1 MPELFGFSFGRKKSP
16 DTPLPNA
23 KSFIPPEPD
32 DGATTVASGG
42 FYGSYLDLE
51 GDQKS
56 ESGFVNHYRMMVLQP
71 EVEIAVQDIVN
82 ESIVFDEYRT
92 PVKLNMDHYEQ
103 SESIKKKINT
113 EFKEILSLLDFNN
126 KGIEIFRKWF
136 VDGRLFF
143 HKIVDEKNN
152 KKGIIELRSIDPTRI
167 KKVREVEKEKNKDG
181 VEIVKKVNEFFVYDL
196 TPKTNLYTPSFATKG
211 IKVSPDAIC
220 YATSGLFDTGK
231 KRVIGY
237 LHKAIR
243 PLNQLRMIEDS
254 VVIYRISRA
263 PERRVFYVDVG
274 NLPKNK
280 AEQYLKGLMNQ
291 YRNKLVYDASTG
303 EIKDDKKHMN
313 MLEDYWLPRR
323 EGGRGTE
330 ITTLPG
336 GQNLGEITD
345 INYFQKKLYRALN
358 VPETRLQGE
367 SGFSLGRSSEILR
380 DEIKFSKFVGRMRKR
395 FSHLFNDLLK
405 TQLLLKNI
413 ITPEDWDVMEDHIQY
428 DYLYD
433 NHFSELKEAE
443 LLNER
448 LTLAQTAEPYVGRY
462 YSQDYVRRHILR
474 QTDEEIEEQDK
485 IIKKEIKDGVIPDP
499 NAPIDPQTGEPMALG
514 QPIMDPD
521 MERRTTQAV
530 DAGVDLESQELID
543 TISKDYW
550 E

>member
-330 ITTLPG
+330 ISTLDG
-336 GQNLGEITD
+336 GQNLGEMED
-345 INYFQKKLYRALN
+345 VQYFQKKLFRALN
-358 VPETRLQGE
+358 IPTSRLE
-367 SGFSLGRSSEILR
+367 AENGFNMGRSAEITRDEVRFFKFIQRLR
-380 DEIKFSKFVGRMRKR
+380 DKFSD
-395 FSHLFNDLLK
+395 LFMDLLK
-405 TQLLLKNI
+405 TQLILKGI
-413 ITPEDWDVMEDHIQY
+413 ITADDWKEIGQNAFIEYATDSY
-428 DYLYD
+428 
-433 NHFSELKEAE
+433 FTELKESE
-443 LLNER
+443 ILKERMEVLREVNE
-448 LTLAQTAEPYVGRY
+448 YIGKY
-462 YSQDYVRRHILR
+462 YSIDWVRKNILKFNE
-474 QTDEEIEEQDK
+474 T
-485 IIKKEIKDGVIPDP
+485 EIKEMDNDMAKEKEDGLY
-499 NAPIDPQTGEPMALG
+499 NEGE
-514 QPIMDPD
+514 
-521 MERRTTQAV
+521 E
-530 DAGVDLESQELID
+530 
-543 TISKDYW
+543 DY
-550 E
+550 